1 VSISTWPRNSTRRL
15 FDLVAQRPSQHR
27 ADRSYVRARSELSA
41 ALYSCRGAFAGIG
54 IMSGVLNVL
63 ALTGSFFMLEVYDR
77 VLPSR
82 SVPTLIGLII
92 IAAILYA
99 CHGLLDLIRGR
110 ILVRIGGVIDDALSG
125 RVYDLVA
132 RLPLRGRNQSRGLQ
146 PIQDLDQVRSFLSGV
161 GPAALFDLPW
171 MPFYLMICFLFHF
184 SLGIAT
190 TIGSV
195 ILIAMTLATEI
206 FTRQPVRVATA
217 LGFER
222 NTLAEATRRNAEVLH
237 AMGMAGRMGAVWGA
251 TNSKFMDAS
260 QRGADVGG
268 GLASAS
274 RALRLLVQ
282 SLVLAIGAYLVIEQ
296 KASAGIIIAASIIS
310 ARALAP
316 VEQAIGQWR
325 GFIAARQSWRR
336 LNELLIALPPESLSM
351 QLPAPASELLVEN
364 LAVVPPSGRN
374 TVVQGVSFRLQAG
387 NGLGIIGPSGSGKSS
402 LVRALVG
409 AWLPIRGTIRLDG
422 AALEQ
427 WSSEQLGRHIG
438 YLPQDVELFAG
449 TVAQNISRFD
459 PNSDPMA
466 IIAAAKTA
474 GVHEL
479 ILRLP
484 DGYETQI
491 GEGGAALSAGQRQRI
506 GLARALYG
514 EPFLVVLDEPNSN
527 LDMEGDEAL
536 AQAVLSVRKRGGIL
550 VIVAHR
556 AAALSAVDLV
566 LVMGEGRPQALGPR
580 DEVMSKLFRRVQA
593 VPTPAAGAAP
603 VPVRPVTAVAPVAQD
618 SVAS

>member
-1 VSISTWPRNSTRRL
+1 LKLLKWSRDSTRRL
-15 FDLVAQRPSQHR
+15 IELATPRPLGQR
-27 ADRSYVRARSELSA
+27 AGRSYVQARSELAA
-41 ALYSCRGAFAGIG
+41 ALHRCRGAFAGIA

-63 ALTGSFFMLEVYDR
+63 GLTGSFFMLEVYDR

-82 SVPTLIGLII
+82 SVPTLIGLMV

-110 ILVRIGGVIDDALSG
+110 ILVRIGGAIDEALSG

-132 RLPLRGRNQSRGLQ
+132 RLPLRGRNASNGLQ
-146 PIQDLDQVRSFLSGV
+146 PIQDLDQVRSFLSGA

-171 MPFYLMICFLFHF
+171 MPVYLAICFLFHF

-190 TIGSV
+190 TLASL

-206 FTRQPVRVATA
+206 LSRHPVRLAAT
-217 LGFER
+217 LGLER
-222 NTLAEATRRNAEVLH
+222 NMLAEATRRNAEVLH
-237 AMGMAGRMGAVWGA
+237 AMGMAGRIGAVWGE
-251 TNSKFMDAS
+251 TNTKFMDAN
-260 QRGADVGG
+260 QRTADVGG
-268 GLASAS
+268 GLASVS

-310 ARALAP
+310 ARALSP

-325 GFIAARQSWRR
+325 AFVAARQSWRR
-336 LNELLIALPPESLSM
+336 LNDLLVALPPESLSM

-364 LAVVPPSGRN
+364 VSVVPPRGRN
-374 TVVQGVSFRLQAG
+374 TVVQGISFRLQAG
-387 NGLGIIGPSGSGKSS
+387 HGLGIIGPSGSGKSS
-402 LVRALVG
+402 LVRTLVG

-427 WSSEQLGRHIG
+427 WSSEKLGRHVG

-459 PNSDPMA
+459 PQSDPTA
-466 IIAAAKTA
+466 IIAAAKAA

-479 ILRLP
+479 ILRLR

-514 EPFLVVLDEPNSN
+514 DPFLVVLDEPNSN

-536 AQAVLSVRKRGGIL
+536 GQAVLSVRNRGGIL

-556 AAALSAVDLV
+556 ASALAAVDLV
-566 LVMGEGRPQALGPR
+566 LVMSEGRAQALGPR
-580 DEVMSKLFRRVQA
+580 DEIMSKLFRPVQ
-593 VPTPAAGAAP
+593 VTPTPAP
-603 VPVRPVTAVAPVAQD
+603 IPVRPVARD
-618 SVAS
+618 SIAS

>member
-1 VSISTWPRNSTRRL
+1 MSISTWPRNSTRRL
-15 FDLVAQRPSQHR
+15 FDLVVQRPSQGR
-27 ADRSYVRARSELSA
+27 AERSYVRARSELSA
-41 ALYSCRGAFAGIG
+41 ALRSCRGAFAGIG
-54 IMSGVLNVL
+54 IMSGALNIL

-110 ILVRIGGVIDDALSG
+110 ILIRIGGVIDDALSG

-146 PIQDLDQVRSFLSGV
+146 PIQDLDQVRSFLSGI

-206 FTRQPVRVATA
+206 FTRQPVRAATA
-217 LGFER
+217 LALER

-237 AMGMAGRMGAVWGA
+237 AMGMAGRIGAVWGA

-268 GLASAS
+268 GLAAAS

-351 QLPAPASELLVEN
+351 QLPAPASDLLVEDV
-364 LAVVPPSGRN
+364 AVVPPSGRN

-427 WSSEQLGRHIG
+427 WSSEQLGHHIG

-459 PNSDPMA
+459 PDAISEN
-466 IIAAAKTA
+466 IIAAAREA
-474 GVHEL
+474 GVHDMIVKMSE
-479 ILRLP
+479 
-484 DGYETQI
+484 GYETQV
-491 GEGGAALSAGQRQRI
+491 GEQGVSLSAGQAQRVA
-506 GLARALYG
+506 LARALYG
-514 EPFLVVLDEPNSN
+514 EPFLIVLDEPNSN
-527 LDMEGDEAL
+527 LDTEGDEAL
-536 AQAVLSVRKRGGIL
+536 TRAVRSARERGAI
-550 VIVAHR
+550 VVVVAHR
-556 AAALSAVDLV
+556 PVGIEAVDMLLV
-566 LVMGEGRPQALGPR
+566 LKEGRMHAFGPKEQVLGQVLQR
-580 DEVMSKLFRRVQA
+580 
-593 VPTPAAGAAP
+593 
-603 VPVRPVTAVAPVAQD
+603 VAPPAPIKIVSEAGVAK
-618 SVAS
+618 S

>member
-1 VSISTWPRNSTRRL
+1 
-15 FDLVAQRPSQHR
+15 
-27 ADRSYVRARSELSA
+27 
-41 ALYSCRGAFAGIG
+41 
-54 IMSGVLNVL
+54 VLNVL

-82 SVPTLIGLII
+82 SVPTLVGLII
-92 IAAILYA
+92 VASILYA

-110 ILVRIGGVIDDALSG
+110 ILVRIGGSLDEALSG
-125 RVYDLVA
+125 RVYDLIA
-132 RLPLRGRNQSRGLQ
+132 RLPLRGRNAGNNGLQ

-190 TIGSV
+190 TLGSL
-195 ILIAMTLATEI
+195 ILIAMTIATEI
-206 FTRQPVRVATA
+206 FTRHPVRIATA
-217 LGFER
+217 LGLER
-222 NTLAEATRRNAEVLH
+222 NTFAEATRRNAEVLH

-251 TNSKFMDAS
+251 TNDKYMDAN
-260 QRGADVGG
+260 RRAADVGT

-282 SLVLAIGAYLVIEQ
+282 SLVLAIGAYLVIDQ

-325 GFIAARQSWRR
+325 GFVAARQSWRR
-336 LNELLIALPPESLSM
+336 LNDLLISLPSERLSM
-351 QLPAPASELLVEN
+351 QLPAPATELLVEN
-364 LAVVPPSGRN
+364 VTVVPPGGRS

-387 NGLGIIGPSGSGKSS
+387 SGLGIIGPSGSGKSS
-402 LVRALVG
+402 LVRSLVG

-427 WSSEQLGRHIG
+427 WSSEELGRHIG

-449 TVAQNISRFD
+449 TVAQNISRFVSE
-459 PNSDPMA
+459 SDPMA
-466 IIAAAKTA
+466 IIAAAKAA

-479 ILRLP
+479 VLRLP
-484 DGYETQI
+484 EGYETQI

-514 EPFLVVLDEPNSN
+514 DPFLVVLDEPNSN

-556 AAALSAVDLV
+556 ATALAAVDFV
-566 LVMGEGRPQALGPR
+566 LLMGDGRPQAFGPR
-580 DEVMSKLFRRVQA
+580 DEIMAKLFRRVQA
-593 VPTPAAGAAP
+593 VPAPAPGPGP
-603 VPVRPVTAVAPVAQD
+603 VPVRPVAPVAKD